1 MSTDLSILMSR
12 RDSASQHRSGHDYS
26 ITTYVDAYNWRLNDH
41 LMNCLLLLVRVRIY
55 MHSNSMQCYN
65 YEAGKPRRNENAR
78 NIYQLKGPRKEK
90 RKTQCQLDRGKKEKV
105 CLSQPEYRS
114 PACTRIHIQSSR
126 TGSRP
131 FELRPRGDAAVADV
145 GFVPAA
151 PPTGCV
157 QASRTA
163 SK

>member
-1 MSTDLSILMSR
+1 MFITI
-12 RDSASQHRSGHDYS
+12 SA
-26 ITTYVDAYNWRLNDH
+26 
-41 LMNCLLLLVRVRIY
+41 CPY
-55 MHSNSMQCYN
+55 MYICTRTRCNAN
-65 YEAGKPRRNENAR
+65 YKARKPRRNENAR
-78 NIYQLKGPRKEK
+78 DIYQLKGLRKEE
-90 RKTQCQLDRGKKEKV
+90 RKTQFQLDKGKKEKNLPLAARISLADE
-105 CLSQPEYRS
+105 C
-114 PACTRIHIQSSR
+114 RIHIQSSR

-163 SK
+163 SN